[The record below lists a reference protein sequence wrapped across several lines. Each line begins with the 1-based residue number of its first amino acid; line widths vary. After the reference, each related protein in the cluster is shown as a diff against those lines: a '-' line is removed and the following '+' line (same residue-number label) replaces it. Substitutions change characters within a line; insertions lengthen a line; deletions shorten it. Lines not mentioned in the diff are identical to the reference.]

1 MQLFSLAS
9 LSLRPS
15 ILLALALLAFSGQV
29 FAADIPD
36 TAAVSP
42 PFESVVLS
50 EFIDANQLS
59 AQMIEKQQ
67 RLMLPPSTIQF
78 DATLMAPPKAGHFS
92 LVYDALNLWGD
103 GDMPEVSHSAF
114 VGAKDGRVIA
124 VYVSKPAAQQLKSLP
139 QNELSHFYAVHIY
152 NYAKGPRLVVIG
164 AETLH

>member
-1 MQLFSLAS
+1 MQLFSSAS

-15 ILLALALLAFSGQV
+15 IILSLVLLAFFRQV

-36 TAAVSP
+36 TASASP
-42 PFESVVLS
+42 QFESVELE
-50 EFIDANQLS
+50 EFIYANQLS
-59 AQMIEKQQ
+59 AQMIKKQQ
-67 RLMLPPSTIQF
+67 RLILQPSTIQF
-78 DATLMAPPKAGHFS
+78 DATLMAPPKAGQFS
-92 LVYDALNLWGD
+92 LVYDALRLWGD